1 MRAELQCVLQCRALM
16 SLTVI
21 LYDLYTSSATRYHH
35 TIVEDL
41 QQVTDKQLD
50 TTEVIRRTV
59 GSVGRDRRKR

>member
-1 MRAELQCVLQCRALM
+1 M

-59 GSVGRDRRKR
+59 GSIGRDQRKR